1 MIELKCDVLIVG
13 GGAAGSRAA
22 FEAQRTNKSLNV
34 LIAVAGKYGQS
45 GSTGLI
51 ASESLGINAPFNF
64 AGDGDSPDVYFDD
77 MLQTGGGLSDSKL
90 CRIIAD
96 ESCARLEDLM
106 SLGLKFD
113 SEGGLPLQRKLSGC
127 TKARSLTCG
136 GSTGLRMLAVLK
148 QANAQMGVK
157 VVEQVR
163 ILDLLRDE
171 SGQVRGAVGQLGQE
185 QVIIHA
191 GAVVLATGGAGR
203 LFRKNVNPP
212 SLEGDGWAMAYRAGA
227 RFVNMEFFQIGPGVV
242 NPPMDF
248 IIHSHMWKLKPRM
261 TNTSGQEFLA
271 NYCPAGIST
280 EDVINLKAMSYPF
293 SVRTAAKYL
302 DIAIFKELMAGRG
315 TQNDGVF
322 FDVTHVEENELI
334 KRSPITYKTLK
345 KAGRDLAKETIELG
359 LVVQNFN
366 GGVLIDEHASTG
378 VSGLY
383 AAGEVTGGVHGSD
396 RPGGNNLIDT
406 QVFGC
411 RAGRSAALHAEVLT
425 GNAAVRSCPSV
436 DVTQNAALDEKA
448 SALES
453 ASADMYYRNL
463 TIVRTATGL
472 NEVLKFVQE
481 NKPRAGTYSSLN
493 RLLVGQIIAMSALT
507 REESRGTHYRE
518 DFPATKQEATNRI
531 VVCQGSDGEPTV
543 TMAGEQEVM
552 ALKSY

>member
-1 MIELKCDVLIVG
+1 MIELTCDVLIVG

-22 FEAQRTNKSLNV
+22 LEAKKTAKDLNV

-64 AGDGDSPDVYFDD
+64 AGDGDTPDIYFDD
-77 MLQTGGGLSDSKL
+77 IVKTGGGLADPKL

-113 SEGGLPLQRKLSGC
+113 SEGGLPIQRKLSGC

-148 QANAQMGVK
+148 QANAELGVK
-157 VVEQVR
+157 VVEQLR
-163 ILDLLRDE
+163 IFDLLLDE
-171 SGQVRGAVGQLGQE
+171 CGQVRGAVGQIGQE
-185 QVIIHA
+185 QVVIYA
-191 GAVVLATGGAGR
+191 KAVVLATGGAGR

-227 RFVNMEFFQIGPGVV
+227 RLVNMEFFQIGPGVV
-242 NPPMDF
+242 NPKMDF

-261 TNTSGQEFLA
+261 TNINGEEFLA
-271 NYCPAGIST
+271 KYCPVGTST

-293 SVRTAAKYL
+293 SVRTAAKYV
-302 DIAIFKELMAGRG
+302 DIAIFKEIMEGRG
-315 TQNDGVF
+315 TPNDGVY
-322 FDVTHVEENELI
+322 FDVTHVGEEELI

-345 KAGRDLAKETIELG
+345 KAGKDLAKEALELG

-411 RAGRSAALHAEVLT
+411 RAGRFAAVYAQSLT
-425 GNAAVRSCPSV
+425 GSAPVNSYPSV
-436 DVTQNAALDEKA
+436 AIATDAATENQTAAMESKA
-448 SALES
+448 
-453 ASADMYYRNL
+453 ADLYYRNL
-463 TIVRTATGL
+463 TIVRTAKGL
-472 NEVLKFVQE
+472 NEVLSFVQE
-481 NKPRAGTYSSLN
+481 NNPNASTYSSLN
-493 RLLVGQIIAMSALT
+493 RLLVGQILAMAAIT

-518 DFPATKQEATNRI
+518 DFPATDDRWTQRI
-531 VVCQGSDGEPTV
+531 IIQKGDVGEPSV
-543 TMAGEQEVM
+543 VIQPW
-552 ALKSY
+552 KSRAVPA